1 MTTAR
6 KSLVALTAA
15 VCGLSAHEGSAL
27 SLRSGQVPAPQ
38 SQEAKAVANIGSVM
52 VGQDMLVYDLWS
64 TDGAGAAVFAASY
77 SSGKKTADN
86 LWLVPDGYDISQTT
100 QCSSSV
106 VSDQVSGETS
116 LMATQTT
123 EIKFSV
129 SAEYGPVSGSLENSL
144 LFKTSSKMMSE
155 NDSFMQVTSL
165 KCRLYQVVLNT
176 FVMPPM
182 TGNFADGLASMRGA
196 LNPASQST
204 TATPGPAPTAPSAT
218 AACAPPPWCKS
229 SRCQAVLRSGCLPQ
243 AHGGAQST
251 LTPAAAAQAFLLEF
265 GTHFMT
271 RGSLGSAFMS
281 TTSTTRE
288 QQSKL
293 ESADTSVGV
302 CASAAMWGQSVGT
315 SVLSANEQ
323 ENAAFFEKLST
334 NVAAKTIG
342 VTLPAGNTKAEVVAN
357 WQMDT
362 LSSNGLALVGG
373 LLYSR
378 LDQLLAM
385 PSALRGVNAALDNG
399 KQPFTDDE
407 LDTVRNLLTQSIN
420 GYCAAMMMD
429 CDGPAADKP
438 LPGPAAVT
446 PSAYGPVYGGN
457 GGAPFNGISGEHIAT
472 LFGQKAMT
480 YDIRPVKVDAIFKI
494 YADRQ
499 ILCAIQT
506 TYQNSAGIQISSDW
520 NGAYGECIGMKSDV
534 CSLALP
540 YDYPVT
546 TFWVNSGAW
555 IDGFSFQTRDLTRV
569 YSCGTAGGATSKKE
583 VLLGSMYWFG
593 FTGHAG
599 NQVDSIQMMTAD
611 PVTPH

>member
-1 MTTAR
+1 MTTGR

-27 SLRSGQVPAPQ
+27 SLRSGQVPASQ
-38 SQEAKAVANIGSVM
+38 SQDPMAVANIGSAM
-52 VGQDMLVYDLWS
+52 AGQDMLVYDLWS
-64 TDGAGAAVFAASY
+64 TEGARAAVFAASY

-86 LWLVPDGYDISQTT
+86 LWLVPDGYDIGQTT
-100 QCSSSV
+100 ECSSSV

-129 SAEYGPVSGSLENSL
+129 NAEYGPVSGSLQNNN
-144 LFKTSSKMMSE
+144 LFKTSSKMMSKD
-155 NDSFMQVTSL
+155 DSFLQVTSL
-165 KCRLYQVVLNT
+165 TCRLYQVVFNT

-182 TGNFADGLASMRGA
+182 TGNFANGLDFMRVA

-204 TATPGPAPTAPSAT
+204 TGTSAPTAPSAT

-229 SRCQAVLRSGCLPQ
+229 SRCQAVLRSGCLLQ
-243 AHGGAQST
+243 ANGGANYAS
-251 LTPAAAAQAFLLEF
+251 TPAAAAQAFLSEF

-293 ESADTSVGV
+293 ESASTSVGV
-302 CASAAMWGQSVGT
+302 SASAAMWGQSVGT
-315 SVLSANEQ
+315 SVLSASEQ
-323 ENAAFFEKLST
+323 EDAAFFEKLST
-334 NVAAKTIG
+334 NVASKTIG
-342 VTLPAGNTKAEVVAN
+342 VTLPAGNTKAEVMAN
-357 WQMDT
+357 WQKDT

-378 LDQLLAM
+378 LDQLLAT

-399 KQPFTDDE
+399 AQPFTGDE
-407 LDTVRNLLTQSIN
+407 LVAVRNLLTQSIN

-438 LPGPAAVT
+438 LPPPATVT
-446 PSAYGPVYGGN
+446 PIAYGPVYGGT
-457 GGAPFNGISGEHIAT
+457 GGSPFNGISGDYIAAK
-472 LFGQKAMT
+472 FGQTAMT

-494 YADRQ
+494 YADKQ

-520 NGAYGECIGMKSDV
+520 NGNYEECKRMQTNV

-540 YDYPVT
+540 YDSPVT

-555 IDGFSFQTRDLTRV
+555 IDGFSFQTRDLTKV
-569 YSCGTAGGATSKKE
+569 YKCGTDGGSTSPKV

-593 FTGHAG
+593 FQGQAG
-599 NQVDSIQMMTAD
+599 NQVDNIQMMTAD
-611 PVTPH
+611 PVTH